1 MADLSNQST
10 SAGQFTSA
18 HAAGAGGAGAS
29 SAVPG
34 RLCRITVQTLGTVA
48 TVIYD
53 NASAASG
60 TALFTVPASPAVGTI
75 YDVQM
80 PAANGIYVGGATNT
94 SGITVSYTKDTP
106 YGR

>member
-1 MADLSNQST
+1 MPDLSQQTST
-10 SAGQFTSA
+10 AGQYTSA
-18 HAAGAGGAGAS
+18 HAAGAGGAAIALTG
-29 SAVPG
+29 PG
-34 RLCRITVQTLGTVA
+34 RLCRITVQTLGTAA

-53 NASAASG
+53 NTSAAG

-80 PAANGIYVGGATNT
+80 PAAIGIFVGGATNT
-94 SGITVSYTKDTP
+94 SGITLSYTKDTP